1 VPASD
6 GRAFGDWV
14 GASGDGLY
22 RCLAR
27 WTSSNSG
34 AAGYSPMSFG
44 ARITKTGANF
54 SGIYLEFFQPSGGA
68 RRFRIMQFTGSG
80 TGAELVKQIYP
91 DWDWNTWYWIE
102 MEIDG
107 PSMKAR
113 FHAETA
119 AVPDWQL
126 QVSTTLTGPGAFGPG
141 GEPRSGGVPLID
153 IRRIEYRPLS
163 G

>member
-1 VPASD
+1 
-6 GRAFGDWV
+6 
-14 GASGDGLY
+14 
-22 RCLAR
+22 
-27 WTSSNSG
+27 
-34 AAGYSPMSFG
+34 
-44 ARITKTGANF
+44 
-54 SGIYLEFFQPSGGA
+54 
-68 RRFRIMQFTGSG
+68 MQFTGSG
-80 TGAELVKQIYP
+80 TSAGLVKQIYP
-91 DWDWNTWYWIE
+91 DWEWNTWYWIE

-119 AVPDWQL
+119 TAPDWQL

-141 GEPRSGGVPLID
+141 GEPRSGGVPQID

>member
-1 VPASD
+1 
-6 GRAFGDWV
+6 
-14 GASGDGLY
+14 
-22 RCLAR
+22 
-27 WTSSNSG
+27 
-34 AAGYSPMSFG
+34 MSFG
-44 ARITKTGANF
+44 ARVTKTGTDFA
-54 SGIYLEFFQPSGGA
+54 GIYLEFFQPSGGA

-80 TGAELVKQIYP
+80 ASAGLVKQVYP
-91 DWDWNTWYWIE
+91 GWEWNTWYWIE

-119 AVPDWQL
+119 PAPDWQL
-126 QVSTTLTGPGAFGPG
+126 QVTTTLTGPGAFGPG
-141 GEPRSGGVPLID
+141 GEPRAGGVPQVD